1 MLKTLQ
7 TYLEEGVIFHAF
19 SDQGGIAFYST
30 FSNEVLVV
38 AVNTSTLLE
47 VLNGNQAVSEKH
59 SSLKQ
64 ELCSKGFIKKEW
76 H

>member
-1 MLKTLQ
+1 MPKALQ
-7 TYLEEGVIFHAF
+7 TYLEEGVIYHAF

-30 FSNEVLVV
+30 FSNEVLVA

-47 VLNGNQAVSEKH
+47 LLNNSQPISEQH
-59 SSLKQ
+59 SLLKQ